1 MKLYSLF
8 HLRDSG
14 RTHISLWCSMLR
26 GVSFI
31 SFPQPAL
38 SMSVVL
44 GGCLCFHNTLSQS
57 PENSCGLVVF
67 SWALDTGR
75 WRMQWWYGLWK
86 DKNLILVEKKRA
98 MSFLLHYTLVYWNCY
113 WWYLRLFYDEFLL
126 SRSMITDA
134 KWLYSFFIITRDW
147 SPICYWS
154 FETALSAFWHSLTV
168 FDYSENINARRKWNN
183 S

>member
-14 RTHISLWCSMLR
+14 RTHISLWCSMLQ

-57 PENSCGLVVF
+57 PENSCGLVAF

-75 WRMQWWYGLWK
+75 WRMQWWNGLWK
-86 DKNLILVEKKRA
+86 DKNWSWLKKREPCPFCCIILWFIETP
-98 MSFLLHYTLVYWNCY
+98 SLLWWISPFKIHDYRCKVTLFFFYYYKGLISHLLLIFWDSTFCFLT
-113 WWYLRLFYDEFLL
+113 
-126 SRSMITDA
+126 
-134 KWLYSFFIITRDW
+134 
-147 SPICYWS
+147 
-154 FETALSAFWHSLTV
+154 
-168 FDYSENINARRKWNN
+168 
-183 S
+183 

>member
-14 RTHISLWCSMLR
+14 RTHISLWCSMLQ

-31 SFPQPAL
+31 SFPQPAS

-57 PENSCGLVVF
+57 PENSCGLVAF

-75 WRMQWWYGLWK
+75 WRMQWWNGLWK

-98 MSFLLHYTLVYWNCY
+98 MSFLLHYTLVYWNSVSSMMNFSFQDP
-113 WWYLRLFYDEFLL
+113 WLPMQSDSILFLLLQGTDLPFVIDLLRQHFLL
-126 SRSMITDA
+126 SDIV
-134 KWLYSFFIITRDW
+134 W
-147 SPICYWS
+147 PC
-154 FETALSAFWHSLTV
+154 LTTQ
-168 FDYSENINARRKWNN
+168 KT
-183 S
+183 

>member
-8 HLRDSG
+8 HLRDSR
-14 RTHISLWCSMLR
+14 RTHISLWCSMLQ
-26 GVSFI
+26 GFL

-38 SMSVVL
+38 SIFVLL
-44 GGCLCFHNTLSQS
+44 GGCLCFHKTLFQS
-57 PENSCGLVVF
+57 PENSCGLVAF

-113 WWYLRLFYDEFLL
+113 WWYLCLLYDEFLL

-134 KWLYSFFIITRDW
+134 KWLYSLFW
-147 SPICYWS
+147 SPICYSS
-154 FETALSAFWHSLTV
+154 FETYLRQHFLLSDIVWPCLTTQ
-168 FDYSENINARRKWNN
+168 KT
-183 S
+183 